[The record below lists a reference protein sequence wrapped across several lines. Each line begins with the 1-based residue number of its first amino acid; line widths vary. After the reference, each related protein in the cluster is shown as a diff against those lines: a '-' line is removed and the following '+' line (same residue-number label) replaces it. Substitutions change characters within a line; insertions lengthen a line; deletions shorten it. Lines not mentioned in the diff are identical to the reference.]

1 MAKKNKALIYGGIVL
16 GAAVIGTV
24 LYFTVFKKSIP
35 KIDNGQGGSGGSGG
49 SGGGSGTGGGSIS
62 QTLSSWWDRIGVG
75 QSHSGSSPAG
85 TTYLA
90 SAISEK
96 PGKVTINIA
105 YPRPP
110 KGSIVAGQT
119 VNLSNFG
126 KYNGD
131 YKVQMVWIDTSVAV
145 GAIFINTNK
154 ATTTS
159 VDNTEFSGKG
169 KITLK

>member
-1 MAKKNKALIYGGIVL
+1 MATKKKALIYGGIAL
-16 GAAVIGTV
+16 GAAVLVTV

-62 QTLSSWWDRIGVG
+62 QTLSSWWDRIGGG

-85 TTYLA
+85 TVLTA

-96 PGKVTINIA
+96 PGRLTINIA
-105 YPRPP
+105 YPRPNNGTVV
-110 KGSIVAGQT
+110 KGQNIT
-119 VNLSNFG
+119 LSDFG

-131 YKVQMVWIDTSVAV
+131 YKVGMLWIDTSNAV
-145 GAIFINTNK
+145 GAIFIYTNK

-159 VDNTEFSGKG
+159 VDSTEFNNKG